1 MTDPPLRGLFVA
13 ANNPAVTCP
22 DAGKVRQGLTRED
35 LFTVVHDPF
44 LSVTAR
50 YADIVLPAT
59 TYLETE
65 DFYRA
70 YGTYWMQYGRA
81 AVPPQGEA
89 WSNLRLAQ
97 ELAQPHGAGRPGV
110 PHVREP
116 SCSPNCST
124 APGAGRRGRSR
135 RAALGPADAL
145 RRAGGAGI
153 PHAVGPARILFG
165 AAGRRRAGADAG
177 LAARPRGGTRCSALA
192 AAPVDRAR
200 LFPGAHGLCRGR
212 IPAPPRGAAVLHPA
226 SR

>member
-1 MTDPPLRGLFVA
+1 MADPPLRGLFVA

-22 DAGKVRQGLTRED
+22 DAGKVRQGLMRED

-89 WSNLRLAQ
+89 WSNLRPGAGTG
-97 ELAQPHGAGRPGV
+97 APHGTDRSGV
-110 PHVREP
+110 PHVR
-116 SCSPNCST
+116 
-124 APGAGRRGRSR
+124 AGAAGGAVRRRQGPCRRDRSR
-135 RAALGPADAL
+135 CAALGEADAL
-145 RRAGGAGI
+145 RRAGGPGI
-153 PHAVGPARILFG
+153 PYAVGPARILFR
-165 AAGRRRAGADAG
+165 ANGRCRAGADAG
-177 LAARPRGGTRCSALA
+177 LAARSAKRNATPRAGRCA
-192 AAPVDRAR
+192 
-200 LFPGAHGLCRGR
+200 C
-212 IPAPPRGAAVLHPA
+212 
-226 SR
+226 